1 MLLLDMVSS
10 NLILILRFEI
20 FETYSNDNLRWRRV
34 WLDQKSLTWIIS

>member
-20 FETYSNDNLRWRRV
+20 FETYSNDDLRWRRV
-34 WLDQKSLTWIIS
+34 LLDQKSWTWIIS